1 MYSATFIFHSKLLRR
16 FVHVNVDLVGH
27 FLKHCMMY
35 DIHLLLD
42 IWIISRIFLCV
53 CSVCKVNMAEIFGGK
68 DKLFS
73 SFFCVECV
81 K

>member
-1 MYSATFIFHSKLLRR
+1 
-16 FVHVNVDLVGH
+16 
-27 FLKHCMMY
+27 MMY